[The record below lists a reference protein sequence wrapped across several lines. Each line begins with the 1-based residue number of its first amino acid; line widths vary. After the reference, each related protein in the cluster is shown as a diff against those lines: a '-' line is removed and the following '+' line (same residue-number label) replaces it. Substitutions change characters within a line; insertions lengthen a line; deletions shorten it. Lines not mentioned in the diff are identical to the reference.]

1 MSNGIEPEVKDFLKR
16 VLQTVSTGMLFLLTN
31 MTFGLYFNW
40 AFYSQEITAGNI
52 IYYCFF
58 ISSFIGLLYYYYRL
72 WKQRLSRKD

>member
-1 MSNGIEPEVKDFLKR
+1 MSNGIEPEVRDFLKR
-16 VLQTVSTGMLFLLTN
+16 VLQTVSTGMLFLLVN

-40 AFYSQEITAGNI
+40 AFYEQQITLGNI

-58 ISSFIGLLYYYYRL
+58 ISSFTALLYYYHRL